1 MKRLSTGAA
10 LVGFA
15 LVACQTAQTQ
25 SEPEVVVVP
34 PDEMSRDLSPGQAVS
49 AKPSTLPAGRP
60 QTAPHAILPQPSPAT
75 AAPAVKYAYNSCNVA
90 GPYIAIT
97 FDDGPSAQLTPRL
110 LDILKERG
118 IKATFF
124 VVGQNA
130 VEYPDIVLRMASEG
144 HEIANHSW
152 SHPALT
158 NLGAESFRKQIA
170 FLGNARA
177 TVDFRRIMLKRLT
190 HTGSTLRA
198 RAIEDKAAIARAL
211 EAKVLPLLQ
220 GGKVKPLMDSVYP
233 LIKASEAHARMEFQ
247 PSYWQDCVDHLRAGL
262 VRAESL
268 GFPDVSWHL
277 TRTSQ
282 GVSSGAD
289 IAVLGGTGAR
299 HCCVCVRVARGRRL
313 RARRRRRQR
322 PQRFT
327 RDRPHRH
334 PRVPEERHRPHP
346 GFDRARNRRHRPP
359 RRSPRPRRRNQLAG
373 VRARQQHRRPARP
386 PDRRAALPHR
396 LVRACCGP
404 ISACRVSQRSRRRPA
419 TARSGRTIRSPTS
432 SASRST
438 RAPSSPSSSSFAP
451 TSCRSSICGSPRPT
465 RTRSTPS
472 RCIRASSSASPDCSR
487 WC

>member
-158 NLGAESFRKQIA
+158 KLGAESFRKQIENTNDA
-170 FLGNARA
+170 IEKLTGKRPVLMRPPYGATSSILNKRLIEEYGLKVILWSVDPLDWRYRNSNRVYNQIVQNTHPGSIILTHDIHATTVAAMPETLDALLAKGYKFA
-177 TVDFRRIMLKRLT
+177 TVSEL
-190 HTGSTLRA
+190 
-198 RAIEDKAAIARAL
+198 IA
-211 EAKVLPLLQ
+211 
-220 GGKVKPLMDSVYP
+220 
-233 LIKASEAHARMEFQ
+233 MEVQ
-247 PSYWQDCVDHLRAGL
+247 L
-262 VRAESL
+262 VRKE
-268 GFPDVSWHL
+268 
-277 TRTSQ
+277 
-282 GVSSGAD
+282 SSGSPVPA
-289 IAVLGGTGAR
+289 
-299 HCCVCVRVARGRRL
+299 
-313 RARRRRRQR
+313 
-322 PQRFT
+322 
-327 RDRPHRH
+327 
-334 PRVPEERHRPHP
+334 PR
-346 GFDRARNRRHRPP
+346 
-359 RRSPRPRRRNQLAG
+359 
-373 VRARQQHRRPARP
+373 
-386 PDRRAALPHR
+386 
-396 LVRACCGP
+396 
-404 ISACRVSQRSRRRPA
+404 
-419 TARSGRTIRSPTS
+419 
-432 SASRST
+432 
-438 RAPSSPSSSSFAP
+438 
-451 TSCRSSICGSPRPT
+451 
-465 RTRSTPS
+465 
-472 RCIRASSSASPDCSR
+472 
-487 WC
+487 